1 MTAPYHTCL
10 IIDDN
15 YIDNFVTRK
24 LLENSKFAEN
34 IIVSESPEGSI
45 ESLRNGSVKP
55 DVIFLDIRMPVMSGF
70 DMLGKLAEINFDIV
84 FTTAFDQ
91 YAIRAIKFGA
101 LDYLVKPID
110 KDELREAVNK
120 HLQHS
125 QKDSLK
131 QLTALLSHIKKSNDL
146 SFQKIAL
153 PTMHS
158 YELVPLNNIVV
169 CESNNNYTNVRLNN
183 GQHFL
188 ISKTL
193 KQIEDLL
200 DMPPFFRVHNSF
212 LVNLQY
218 AIRYMKGEGGYLVLN
233 NDMTIPVSRAKKEE
247 LLKLI
252 THLSV

>member
-1 MTAPYHTCL
+1 MIKAL
-10 IIDDN
+10 IIDDEQHCC
-15 YIDNFVTRK
+15 DNLQWQLQQYCSDVEILAICDNGEK
-24 LLENSKFAEN
+24 GMQQIQLLQPQL
-34 IIVSESPEGSI
+34 V
-45 ESLRNGSVKP
+45 
-55 DVIFLDIRMPVMSGF
+55 FLDVEMPGMTGF
-70 DMLGKLAEINFDIV
+70 EMLEALKEINFDII
-84 FTTAFDQ
+84 FTTGFDQ

-101 LDYLVKPID
+101 LDYLMKPID
-110 KDELREAVNK
+110 KDELRKAIDK
-120 HLQHS
+120 HLHDAQR
-125 QKDSLK
+125 DSLK
-131 QLTALLSHIKKSNDL
+131 QLAALLSHIKKSNDL

-158 YELVPLNNIVV
+158 YELVPLNNIIV
-169 CESNNNYTNVRLNN
+169 CESNNNYTDVRLNS

-200 DMPPFFRVHNSF
+200 DMSPFFRVHNSY

-218 AIRYMKGEGGYLVLN
+218 AIRYVKGEGGYLVLN
-233 NDMTIPVSRAKKEE
+233 NDMTVPVSRSKKEE

>member
-1 MTAPYHTCL
+1 M
-10 IIDDN
+10 
-15 YIDNFVTRK
+15 
-24 LLENSKFAEN
+24 
-34 IIVSESPEGSI
+34 
-45 ESLRNGSVKP
+45 
-55 DVIFLDIRMPVMSGF
+55 
-70 DMLGKLAEINFDIV
+70 
-84 FTTAFDQ
+84 
-91 YAIRAIKFGA
+91 
-101 LDYLVKPID
+101 KPID

-120 HLQHS
+120 HLQHA
-125 QKDSLK
+125 QRDSIK

-158 YELVPLNNIVV
+158 YELVPLNNIIV
-169 CESNNNYTNVRLNN
+169 CESNNNYTDVRLNN

-200 DMPPFFRVHNSF
+200 DMPPFFRVHNSY

-218 AIRYMKGEGGYLVLN
+218 AIRYVKGEGGYLVLN
-233 NDMTIPVSRAKKEE
+233 NDMTVPVSRSKKEE

-252 THLSV
+252 THLSA

>member
-1 MTAPYHTCL
+1 MIRAL
-10 IIDDN
+10 IIDDEKHC
-15 YIDNFVTRK
+15 IDNLHWQLQQYCPEV
-24 LLENSKFAEN
+24 E
-34 IIVSESPEGSI
+34 IIAVCDDAK
-45 ESLRNGSVKP
+45 NGLQQIQREQPQLV
-55 DVIFLDIRMPVMSGF
+55 FLDVEMPGMNGF
-70 DMLGKLAEINFDIV
+70 EMLEALKEINFDII

-110 KDELREAVNK
+110 KDELRESVNK

-125 QKDSLK
+125 QKGSLK

-146 SFQKIAL
+146 PFQKIAL